1 MNPIPY
7 LPSYLPIP
15 TPNPTPTLPSHPT
28 TFLPSP
34 PILHQP
40 YPTLPTHPSLPYH
53 TPLHLLFSL
62 HMNDIITFD
71 FDMALLMNMLARK
84 YGTTL
89 GNGDPTTTKFL
100 RTVPHL
106 YAGRM
111 TACKLSAHTLQF
123 LCSPVWTSVFGL
135 SERNINI
142 TDVHCVCGIE
152 LSLNL
157 IVLI

>member
-1 MNPIPY
+1 MLFKVLWLAYWCLFRMSRRAENALFVSAPCPFQI
-7 LPSYLPIP
+7 LAGALPIP

-40 YPTLPTHPSLPYH
+40 YPTLSTHPSLPYH

-84 YGTTL
+84 YGTTM
-89 GNGDPTTTKFL
+89 GMGTP
-100 RTVPHL
+100 RPPSSS
-106 YAGRM
+106 GQ
-111 TACKLSAHTLQF
+111 SHTYM
-123 LCSPVWTSVFGL
+123 PEG
-135 SERNINI
+135 
-142 TDVHCVCGIE
+142 
-152 LSLNL
+152 
-157 IVLI
+157 